1 MYVLSQK
8 GDITINVKSTVGFK
22 VEQNDFGKG
31 WEIRTIFPN
40 SGYRIAVYDTEERAK
55 EVLREI
61 LEYYDWIEKNEIRS
75 IASNCMFLT
84 EKTYFEIPK
93 E

>member
-22 VEQNDFGKG
+22 VEPNEFGKG

-40 SGYRIAVYDTEERAK
+40 STYRIAVYDTEERAK
-55 EVLREI
+55 EVLQLI
-61 LEYYDWIEKNEIRS
+61 LEKYNYITRALADMNGGNSKIFT
-75 IASNCMFLT
+75 C
-84 EKTYFEIPK
+84 YFEMPK